1 MSVEVIERNAWTV
14 FCDRLSP
21 LLVGQQ
27 AEVEVASLGL
37 GDQIAAEWTP
47 IVGFS
52 YDPKDDLF
60 SVALSGLDHL
70 IHRPRTLAAQRRG
83 PAVESLAVTDGEGTL
98 HVVRFREPPM
108 FSHSPPPEA

>member
-1 MSVEVIERNAWTV
+1 MPVEVIERDAWAV

-21 LLVGQQ
+21 LVDGQE

-37 GDQIAAEWTP
+37 GDQIAAEWAP

-52 YDPKDDLF
+52 YDPKDDVF

-70 IHRPRTLAAQRRG
+70 IHRPRTLAVRWRG

-98 HVVRFREPPM
+98 HVVRFREPLM
-108 FSHSPPPEA
+108 LPPPRPPTA